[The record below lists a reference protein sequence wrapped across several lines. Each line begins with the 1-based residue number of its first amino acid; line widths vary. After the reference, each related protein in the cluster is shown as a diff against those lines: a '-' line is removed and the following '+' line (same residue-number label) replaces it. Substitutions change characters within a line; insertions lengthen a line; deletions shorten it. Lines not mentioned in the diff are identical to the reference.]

1 MEPTK
6 KPHTPDA
13 DSGQT
18 SEAAGARQKHGFQA
32 EVRELLKLMIHS
44 LYSHRDIFLREL
56 ISNASDACDRLRFAA
71 IANSSLLAEDP
82 ELGIRVDADAAAG
95 TVTITDNGIGMTREE
110 ATTNLGTIARS
121 GTAEFFRGLSGDEQK
136 ASQLIGQFGVGF
148 YSAFIVAERVEVRS
162 RKAGEPPSAGVRWES
177 AADGEFTVERAAL
190 PTRGTAVTLYLK
202 SDAREFADPFRLRGL
217 IHRYSDHIGFPVRM
231 RKGEPREAAASER
244 AGMRG
249 PEARPGMDISEG
261 EASLEYEVVNQAK
274 ALWTLP
280 RTEISDE
287 EHRQFYQY
295 VAHDF
300 TDPLA
305 WSHNKVEGKREYISL
320 LYVPGRAPF
329 DLWQREAARGLK
341 LYVRRVFIMDDA
353 EQFLPLYLRFIKGVV
368 DSSDLPLNVSRELLQ
383 QDPEVEAIR
392 SGLTRRVLDLLA
404 RLMKEELEKYAVFW
418 KEFGAVLKEGIAE
431 DHANQAAILPLLRF
445 ASTFK
450 DDDAPTVSLA
460 DYLARMK
467 PGQVRIYYLI
477 AETLAAARSSPAIER
492 LKERG
497 IEVLLLA
504 DRIDEWVMGHI
515 ESYEGKRFKD
525 ATRGDLEL
533 GGLENDADRKQ
544 HDAELKESKG
554 LLKRIKDALGDRVT
568 EVRISERLKDSP
580 ACLVLGEHDLSEP
593 MRRILAAAG
602 QKVPE
607 ARPVLE
613 VNVGHPLVKYLD
625 GRTDT
630 GEFGE
635 LAQLLYDQAVLAEGA
650 PLGNAAEYVQRLN
663 RLLVRLAAP
672 QGAAS

>member
-1 MEPTK
+1 MQPSEQPR
-6 KPHTPDA
+6 DA
-13 DSGQT
+13 GPSPASDSGTQRQT
-18 SEAAGARQKHGFQA
+18 HGFQA
-32 EVRELLKLMIHS
+32 EVRELLRLMIHS
-44 LYSHRDIFLREL
+44 LYSHREIFLREL

-71 IANSSLLAEDP
+71 IANSALLAEDP
-82 ELGIRVDADAAAG
+82 ELSIRIDADPAAG

-110 ATTNLGTIARS
+110 AITNLGTIARS

-148 YSAFIVAERVEVRS
+148 YSAFIVADRVEVRS
-162 RKAGEPPSAGVRWES
+162 RKAGEPASAGVRWES
-177 AADGEFTVERAAL
+177 AAEGDFTVESVTL
-190 PTRGTAVTLYLK
+190 PARGTAVTLHLK
-202 SDAREFADPFRLRGL
+202 SDAREFADPFRLRAL
-217 IHRYSDHIGFPVRM
+217 IRRYSDHIGFPVRM
-231 RKGEPREAAASER
+231 RK
-244 AGMRG
+244 
-249 PEARPGMDISEG
+249 EG

-280 RTEISDE
+280 RSEISDE
-287 EHRQFYQY
+287 EYKQFYQY

-320 LYVPGRAPF
+320 LYLPGRAPF
-329 DLWQREAARGLK
+329 DLWQREGARGLK

-392 SGLTRRVLDLLA
+392 NGLTKRVLDLLA
-404 RLMKEELEKYAVFW
+404 RLGKEDADKYATFW
-418 KEFGAVLKEGIAE
+418 KEFGAALKEGIAQ

-445 ASTFK
+445 ASTSLEE
-450 DDDAPTVSLA
+450 DTAAVSLA
-460 DYLARMK
+460 DYVARMK
-467 PGQVRIYYLI
+467 PGQERIYYVI
-477 AETLAAARSSPAIER
+477 AESLAAARGSPAIEG

-515 ESYEGKRFKD
+515 ENYEGKRFKD

-533 GGLENDADRKQ
+533 GTLASEADRKQ
-544 HDAELKESKG
+544 RDEDLKESKR
-554 LLKRIKDALGDRVT
+554 LLKRIKDALGERVS
-568 EVRISERLKDSP
+568 EVRTSERLKESP
-580 ACLVLGEHDLSEP
+580 AVLVLGEHDLSES

-607 ARPVLE
+607 SKPLLE
-613 VNVGHPLVKYLD
+613 VNVAHPLVKYLE
-625 GRTDT
+625 GRADSA
-630 GEFGE
+630 EFGE
-635 LAQLLYDQAVLAEGA
+635 LAQLLYDQAALAEGA
-650 PLGNAAEYVQRLN
+650 LLANAPEYVQRLN

-672 QGAAS
+672 QAPAP